1 MMDAARL
8 AKVRRFVYISGTGV
22 TLGRGAV
29 TNIDDTVP
37 RGKPLGVLCAT
48 RVQSEAEVERVAAN
62 GLDAVI
68 VRFPHV
74 WGPGATLRP
83 TLRDLAQSR
92 RFWWIGGGHQRVSIC
107 HIDNAVHG
115 LILAAEKGVSGKI
128 YWISDAQ
135 TLPLQ
140 IFFRHLRE
148 VRRSLVAH
156 GAGGLLVI
164 ASLAV

>member
-68 VRFPHV
+68 VRFPTS
-74 WGPGATLRP
+74 GGRALRCGLP
-83 TLRDLAQSR
+83 CVTSLKADDS
-92 RFWWIGGGHQRVSIC
+92 GG
-107 HIDNAVHG
+107 
-115 LILAAEKGVSGKI
+115 LAAGINGCPSV
-128 YWISDAQ
+128 
-135 TLPLQ
+135 TLTMP
-140 IFFRHLRE
+140 FTD
-148 VRRSLVAH
+148 
-156 GAGGLLVI
+156 
-164 ASLAV
+164 